1 MKKRFLTMLLALVMV
16 FSLFPTTALAG
27 WGYGAGKHSTGKR
40 ETKTHAVEWKGDN
53 KTGTSGLKVKVT
65 GADISKEIGLSVE
78 MLGED
83 EAAQYFAAIKA
94 AGRTLVNPIA
104 LNITLLK
111 YGKEYQPTSDVQL
124 SITRSG
130 VTLSDTVYHFAEEE
144 ADEEADEEVQ
154 PSIKA
159 APDRRGSLSSVG
171 DDDESGDVYE
181 IDEDTDA
188 SVVPAL
194 KFVPLTSSTS
204 GETVTVTT
212 DHFSVY
218 IISEE
223 EEIVTF
229 RATYHF
235 LSELDEN
242 GNAEPFTFVNKAG
255 DLVDYQ
261 IVKGE
266 ELLEDPGA
274 PVVGLEKHFLGWFVV
289 EKNGDT
295 YSFPDD
301 GHPIDFSQT
310 PPEQATTE
318 DIDVYVA
325 PRYGQAFIV
334 TFWDNPHNALEDQLH
349 IVAKKVVYR
358 SEGED
363 FTSVNVVDG
372 INVPSAATQTHS
384 GWYSLDYG
392 YDQVDGV
399 TTFTLLEKSE
409 WEKVDKNFN
418 LYPTFSDGHWLR
430 FAGGPS
436 GSGAGYRQAIFV
448 TPNTPAS
455 AVASL
460 GTVARD
466 GYTFAGW
473 YYKGSEENPFDGTV
487 AATDENGDALNAADL
502 LSRVQNGTGD
512 LTLYGHWTGN
522 ATSYKVVSYFEN
534 PDDDEYSFGYINAG
548 FDGLQTFP
556 ANSGDTTNY
565 TAPEVEGFTAQPF
578 DQIEAVAGDGSS
590 TLNVYYKRNIYEVK
604 FYTSAGYEST
614 NESTGELYGRTGGS
628 YQGYTYYPL
637 ARFNNNWYL
646 LTEEHTGNPNYGNNN
661 TTYLAQVNGSWVQVR
676 YNNSRQWQYRTSTNG
691 SWTNMSTAPSVY
703 YSSSSYGNGTR
714 YKLVNGDELTELT
727 ITAKFGADIHDQWP
741 GTKLG
746 TENYSAA
753 WYLDPVDH
761 TRVVSGLPTMPLN
774 GASFYQA
781 DLGDTYT
788 ININYMIQSVSGGNN
803 FDLYVKT
810 PNPVDGTGYRTGAED
825 YMHIEGFSVN
835 AYNQSDVNAIK
846 EDPKGDSDAVTNTS
860 YTRSPEIGTYFM
872 TGSTTQ
878 PQSWWG
884 GNNWQDTDAD
894 GRYTLSFYYLR
905 NQYKI
910 EFDKNISG
918 TTPDAPEMTGIY
930 YEANIAST
938 KATEI
943 ATLNSNW
950 KVGETSVY
958 VNGYG
963 DMIFQGWYD
972 NKDGEGEPFDFNTTM
987 PASHIELYAK
997 WDKQEYLVQIDP
1009 RGGEILPNVSEVT
1022 YTWLKY
1028 GDKLIEYNIRRDF
1041 VEAPDGYTG
1050 EKYYYVNI
1058 LASDDPNA
1066 WADSGAYWSGIRKGF
1081 YAKESDLASLDAFL
1095 AAYSS
1100 YGGEYAQSNYD
1111 LIKANTSD
1119 VVYMP
1124 ATTNDNWAFV
1134 GWYKAAV
1141 DPDTHELTD
1150 TNEIYTFSD
1159 DIIGPTAIYAKWR
1172 RSGLFN
1178 VQYHTENHTVDY
1190 DENDGKTV
1198 YGLINNSL
1206 IATDYSYADAA
1217 KTNIAYAPD
1226 KISAGDG
1233 KRYVFVG
1240 WKVANPHGFD
1250 ASDPGSAT
1258 LVGDLY
1264 VQGDEFTVDAEYAD
1278 INHNIHLVAVYEEAE
1293 VNPDTLHVTQVV
1305 FNPNFPTD
1313 ATGKDGEVV
1322 TTEGVPLNTA
1332 IDLSQAYFSFDTL
1345 DDTGATVTKTGDVP
1359 QNYATA
1365 EYILIGWNH
1374 VEADADA
1381 GTVEFKLTDVI
1392 GIDSEDPDDNTL
1404 YAVWEAK
1411 VFYVFHS
1418 YDCSV
1423 EKIAFNTL
1431 ENGKFN
1437 IKAKVNVN
1445 CLYGGYYKDYS
1456 GKGVYDE
1463 TKPQEYAANTITGS
1477 VGYLGGK
1484 GKWVKADAYTED
1496 GTQMVPVANKTYY
1509 LKEVPNT
1516 YLATKVLWGYDWRN
1530 QYKVTD
1536 IYALTVVDD
1545 ACYSSFGYKVGA
1557 GTTMSARYCGSFSY
1571 QNRGSNTVKKYTPAD
1586 LGCTSGGYIG
1596 AVNLRNIIANI
1607 PTADI
1612 AIQPFWVTMDNV
1624 EVTTAGGTF
1633 TCSGETLT
1641 NETFGFTPAP

>member
-1 MKKRFLTMLLALVMV
+1 MKKRVLTMLLALVMV

-27 WGYGAGKHSTGKR
+27 WGYGAGKHSRAESESKTSTTVKWTGSK
-40 ETKTHAVEWKGDN
+40 
-53 KTGTSGLKVKVT
+53 KTGTSGLEVKVT
-65 GADISKEIGLSVE
+65 GADLSRKTLSVE

-94 AGRTLVNPIA
+94 AGGTLVNPIA
-104 LNITLLK
+104 LNITLK
-111 YGKEYQPTSDVQL
+111 NGKEDYQPTGDVQV

-130 VTLSDTVYHFAEEE
+130 VTLSDTVYHFVDAE
-144 ADEEADEEVQ
+144 EEADEEVQ

-159 APDRRGSLSSVG
+159 APDLRGSKSSVG

-194 KFVPLTSSTS
+194 KFVPLTSTTT
-204 GETVTVTT
+204 GDTATVTT

-223 EEIVTF
+223 EEVVTP

-235 LSELDEN
+235 LSELAAD
-242 GNAEPFTFVNKAG
+242 GTAEPFTFVNKAG

-261 IVKGE
+261 IVKGA

-274 PVVGLEKHFLGWFVV
+274 PVVGLEKNFLGWFVV
-289 EKNGDT
+289 EKNGNT
-295 YSFPDD
+295 YSFPTN
-301 GHPIDFSQT
+301 GTPIDFSQT
-310 PPEQATTE
+310 PPVQATTTTG

-325 PRYGQAFIV
+325 PRFGQAFIV
-334 TFWDNPHNALEDQLH
+334 TFWDNADTAPADQLH
-349 IVAKKVVYR
+349 IVAKKVVYLD
-358 SEGED
+358 EGEEY
-363 FTSVNVVDG
+363 TSVNVVDG
-372 INVPSAATQTHS
+372 INVPSAATQSHS
-384 GWYSLDYG
+384 GWYSLDYKENE
-392 YDQVDGV
+392 
-399 TTFTLLEKSE
+399 TTTYTLLEMPVWQE
-409 WEKVDKNFN
+409 VTGNCN

-430 FAGGPS
+430 FVGGPS
-436 GSGAGYRQAIFV
+436 GSGAGYNQAKFI
-448 TPNTPAS
+448 TQQTPAS
-455 AVASL
+455 ALASL

-473 YYKGSEENPFDGTV
+473 YYKGSEADPFDGTER
-487 AATDENGDALNAADL
+487 ATDDSGNALDAENL
-502 LSRVQNGTGD
+502 LERILASDGD

-522 ATSYKVVSYFEN
+522 ATSYKVISWFEN
-534 PDDDEYSFGYINAG
+534 ADDDKYSFGYTG
-548 FDGLQTFP
+548 FEGLQEFP
-556 ANSGDTTNY
+556 ANSGDTTDY
-565 TAPEVEGFTAQPF
+565 SAPEVAGFTAQAF
-578 DQIEAVAGDGSS
+578 EQQTVVGDGST
-590 TLNVYYKRNIYEVK
+590 TLNVYYKRNIYEVR
-604 FYTSAGYEST
+604 FFASASYQST
-614 NESTGELYGRTGGS
+614 NDTTGDLYGRTRNGYS
-628 YQGYTYYPL
+628 GYTYYPL
-637 ARFNNNWYL
+637 AHFNNNWYL
-646 LTEEHTGNPNYGNNN
+646 LTQERTGTPTNSNS

-676 YNNSRQWQYRTSTNG
+676 YYNNSWHYRTGTSGNFSDLT
-691 SWTNMSTAPSVY
+691 TAPSTY
-703 YSSSSYGNGTR
+703 YSQQSYNGNR
-714 YKLVNGDELTELT
+714 YKLVNGDEFTEYK
-727 ITAKFGADIHDQWP
+727 ITAKYGADIHDQWP
-741 GTKLG
+741 GG
-746 TENYSAA
+746 P
-753 WYLDPVDH
+753 WYIRPDN
-761 TRVVSGLPTMPLN
+761 TNEFAISITTMPLN
-774 GASFYQA
+774 GANYYQMSSS
-781 DLGDTYT
+781 GDWLDTVYMTQTVNGGSNFEEYQHNTYQGST
-788 ININYMIQSVSGGNN
+788 RNS
-803 FDLYVKT
+803 KT
-810 PNPVDGTGYRTGAED
+810 AGD
-825 YMHIEGFSVN
+825 YTAIKGFRLN
-835 AYNQSDVNAIK
+835 AWSQDDVNKIK
-846 EDPKGDSDAVTNTS
+846 AAEGGDPDAVYEPNYNRSAAIGTS
-860 YTRSPEIGTYFM
+860 YSQGTRVERNGRTY
-872 TGSTTQ
+872 
-878 PQSWWG
+878 
-884 GNNWQDTDAD
+884 
-894 GRYTLSFYYLR
+894 YTLYFYYLR
-905 NQYKI
+905 NQYQI
-910 EFDKNISG
+910 EFNTNLPASASAPAL
-918 TTPDAPEMTGIY
+918 PDMSGIY

-950 KVGETSVY
+950 KVGETTVY
-958 VNGYG
+958 VTGVG
-963 DMIFQGWYD
+963 DQIFQGWYD
-972 NKDGEGEPFDFNTTM
+972 NEECEGEPFNFNQTM
-987 PASHIELYAK
+987 PASDIVLYAK

-1009 RGGEILPNVSEVT
+1009 RGGEIRPEVAEVT

-1028 GDKLIEYNIRRDF
+1028 GDHLREYNIRRDY
-1041 VEAPDGYTG
+1041 VEAPDEYTG
-1050 EKYYYVNI
+1050 TVYRYVNI
-1058 LASDDPNA
+1058 LASHDPNA
-1066 WADSGAYWSGIRKGF
+1066 WADSGAYWSGNRKGF
-1081 YAKESDLASLDAFL
+1081 YATDEQLSSLENFIAAFP
-1095 AAYSS
+1095 S
-1100 YGGEYAQSNYD
+1100 YAGDYAESNYQLLLAHTD
-1111 LIKANTSD
+1111 RTTR
-1119 VVYMP
+1119 YMP

-1134 GWYKAAV
+1134 GWYKATV
-1141 DPDTHELTD
+1141 DPETHVVTD
-1150 TNEIYTFSD
+1150 TNELYTFSD
-1159 DIIGPTAIYAKWR
+1159 DIVGPTAIYAKWR

-1178 VQYHTENHTVDY
+1178 VQYHTENHTVNY
-1190 DENDGKTV
+1190 AEDGGTV
-1198 YGLINNSL
+1198 YGLINNGL

-1226 KISAGDG
+1226 KITSTDG

-1313 ATGKDGEVV
+1313 ATGKVGEVV

-1332 IDLSQAYFSFDTL
+1332 IDLSKGTFSFDTL
-1345 DDTGATVTKTGDVP
+1345 NDVGETVTKTGTVP
-1359 QNYATA
+1359 QDYATA

-1374 VEADADA
+1374 VKAEADA
-1381 GTVEFKLTDVI
+1381 GSVEFKLTAVI

-1437 IKAKVNVN
+1437 ITDKVNGN
-1445 CLYGGYYKDYS
+1445 CLYGGYFSDYS
-1456 GKGVYDE
+1456 KKGSYDVDNP
-1463 TKPQEYAANTITGS
+1463 KEYGANQISGAA
-1477 VGYLGGK
+1477 GYTGGK
-1484 GKWVKADAYTED
+1484 GYWVKGNAYKEN
-1496 GTQMVPVANKTYY
+1496 GTAMTPEANKTYF
-1509 LKEVPNT
+1509 LKEVPKT

-1545 ACYSSFGYKVGA
+1545 TCYSSFGYKVGA

-1571 QNRGSNTVKKYTPAD
+1571 QNRGSNTVTKYTPAD

-1596 AVNLRNIIANI
+1596 AVNLRSIIGSI

-1612 AIQPFWVTMDNV
+1612 AIQPFWVTLDNV